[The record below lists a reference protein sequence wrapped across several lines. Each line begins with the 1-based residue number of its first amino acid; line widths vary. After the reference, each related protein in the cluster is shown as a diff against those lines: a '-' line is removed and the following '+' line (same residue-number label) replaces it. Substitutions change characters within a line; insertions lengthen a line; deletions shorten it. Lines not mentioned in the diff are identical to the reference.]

1 MQERLL
7 LLLLLLLVHSST
19 ANTQL
24 VQVSEMLR
32 EHEQTATPQSILS
45 RLAATDNRYQMR
57 SACEYARGE

>member
-32 EHEQTATPQSILS
+32 EHDRQQHRRVFSADWQQQI
-45 RLAATDNRYQMR
+45 TDTR
-57 SACEYARGE
+57 